1 MDFPVSDRFGEKSD
15 VRRGVVPQRQ
25 HIQPA
30 GGEVGDGMFIH
41 APAEKEEQKF
51 GISSAV
57 QKGVIHNASRIVSTA
72 DSSSA
77 AESEKRSRAV

>member
-1 MDFPVSDRFGEKSD
+1 M
-15 VRRGVVPQRQ
+15 
-25 HIQPA
+25 
-30 GGEVGDGMFIH
+30 GDGVFIH